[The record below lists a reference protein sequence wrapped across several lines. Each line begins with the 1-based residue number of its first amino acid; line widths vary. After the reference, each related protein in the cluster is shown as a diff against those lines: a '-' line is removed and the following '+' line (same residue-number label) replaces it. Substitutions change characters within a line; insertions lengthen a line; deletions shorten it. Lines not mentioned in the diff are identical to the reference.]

1 MKKLCLFIL
10 SVLIIFASGCN
21 KADIGENT
29 PNDNSEQSVVSDSGE
44 QKKEHIGSK
53 FMGIWYYTI
62 YSSPDYAEDFEKIE
76 IVPYGENQ
84 AKVLW
89 ADGTEDIFE
98 IISEN
103 EGIGAYGEI
112 GKARYCIDNEDGAE
126 HFNVV
131 DLEDGPIFQPGAGG
145 YRVVPSIYESKAV
158 KMKTELKDWFNTLS
172 QKEIPDAPQ
181 QTMNVKSGEIYD
193 EWDRLL
199 NEIYGYL
206 KETMSQNEFATLQK
220 DEQNWI
226 KKKENAIN
234 EAGKEY
240 EGGSMAPLARNSVG
254 IDYTKERCEYL
265 LSLIK

>member
-10 SVLIIFASGCN
+10 LVLIIFASGCN

-29 PNDNSEQSVVSDSGE
+29 PNDNSEQSVVSDSVE

-76 IVPYGENQ
+76 IVPYSETQ

-89 ADGTEDIFE
+89 ADGTEDVFE

-112 GKARYCIDNEDGAE
+112 EKARYCIDYEDGAE
-126 HFNVV
+126 HFNVMDV
-131 DLEDGPIFQPGAGG
+131 EDGPIFQPGAGG
-145 YRVVPSIYESKAV
+145 YRVVPSIYESKTV

-206 KETMSQNEFATLQK
+206 KETMSQSEFAALQK

-226 KKKENAIN
+226 KQKENAIN

-254 IDYTKERCEYL
+254 IEYTKERCEYL